1 VLLVKCRNRAPFGP
15 PGGVIEASERPKDAA
30 SRELAEG
37 AGETVQ

>member
-1 VLLVKCRNRAPFGP
+1 VLLVKCRNRAPFGS